1 MSRAWLSDK
10 NASDR
15 DDIQWIGRPNFLA
28 PTKSAMF
35 SGYGPVF
42 SPKAPPTSSVR
53 TRTLSFGRLMIAMI
67 GSRMAPAPC
76 EQVRVR

>member
-1 MSRAWLSDK
+1 M
-10 NASDR
+10 DR
-15 DDIQWIGRPNFLA
+15 PAEFLGA
-28 PTKSAMF
+28 DQQREF

-53 TRTLSFGRLMIAMI
+53 TRTLSFGRLMMAMI
-67 GSRMAPAPC
+67 VSRMAPAPC